1 MKTRIFLLAIPNVIF
16 LFLLSQTA
24 CRNKDTVVHGRVI
37 DKVTGEGLDSVSV
50 SWYEVEHPDKI
61 TGQNAVYTDKNG
73 EFQIS
78 SEEYN
83 IDIFWVNDK
92 KKSSSRAYMSIFYG
106 AGLPEIK
113 KNKFNE
119 VEIGLIPMDGVL
131 KVTIHNTSVK
141 DTVYVAVFGPSIAS
155 QVPVSLGYFLN
166 RPVEVLSMTTT
177 TITPIYMPS
186 KEPVNIYWSL
196 TPWATVSSI
205 MMSPNNGF
213 VEILQGDTTY
223 FQIDL

>member
-1 MKTRIFLLAIPNVIF
+1 MNTRISPLAFLL
-16 LFLLSQTA
+16 LFLSLTA
-24 CRNKDTVVHGRVI
+24 CWNKGTVVHGRVV
-37 DKVTGEGLDSVSV
+37 DKVTGEGLDSILVE
-50 SWYEVEHPDKI
+50 WYEFELPYNI
-61 TGQNAVYTDKNG
+61 TDQDAIYTDANG

-83 IDIFWVNDK
+83 IDISWVKDE
-92 KKSSSRAYMSIFYG
+92 KKSSSRAYMSIFNG
-106 AGLPEIK
+106 AGLPKIK

-131 KVTIHNTSVK
+131 KVTINNTSAK

-155 QVPVSLGYFLN
+155 QVPVSHGFYLN

-196 TPWATVSSI
+196 TPWATATPVT
-205 MMSPNNGF
+205 MSPNNGF

>member
-24 CRNKDTVVHGRVI
+24 CRNKDTVVHGRVV
-37 DKVTGEGLDSVSV
+37 DKVTGEGLDSVAV

-83 IDIFWVNDK
+83 IDIFWVNVTK
-92 KKSSSRAYMSIFYG
+92 ITKSKAYMSIFNG
-106 AGLPEIK
+106 AGLPKIK

-131 KVTIHNTSVK
+131 KLTLHNTSVK
-141 DTVYVAVFGPSIAS
+141 DTIYVVVFGPTIAN
-155 QVPVSLGYFLN
+155 QVPVSHGFYLN
-166 RPVEVLSMTTT
+166 RPIEALSMTTT
-177 TITPIYMPS
+177 TLNPIYIPS
-186 KEPVNIYWSL
+186 KEPVSIYWSS
-196 TPWATVSSI
+196 TPWTTLSSI